1 MQKVRV
7 SISSRSNT
15 SVPYY
20 VAVSKGFFRDEGMD
34 VEIIQANP
42 RLGVMALMN
51 GDVSFTGTFVSTV
64 RGILSGFP
72 LKIVLVAF
80 KKGVYYLIAHPSV
93 KDIQD
98 LKGKKL
104 GVSSIRGS
112 DHLVAEE
119 LLRSKGLNPALMQ
132 PVVLGDTSVRLQSVI
147 TGAVEVTTL
156 SPPHDL
162 MAQKAGV
169 KVLAGPPEIGM
180 PASGMITSERL
191 IKENPA
197 FVRRGVR
204 AILRANRFI
213 DDNRA
218 ETIKVDVR
226 IIAATNV
233 DLLERVREGK
243 FREDLYYR
251 LNVVQIKLPALCE
264 RIQDIPVL
272 VHHFIEKICKLE
284 DIPCKGIV
292 RETVRRLQMH
302 SWPGNVRELQN
313 AVEMAVAM
321 SGDRDTLL
329 PGDFPLKAPSHGK
342 VIPIR
347 RTESAIPES
356 GLDLENAVATLERT
370 LMQQALE
377 KANGNKTVAASLLG
391 LKRTTLLAKL
401 RNLEAS
407 GLVLS
412 EQTA

>member
-1 MQKVRV
+1 MENVRIRHRFLVALITLFVASAGGIAQAQTQKVRI
-7 SISSRSNT
+7 SFSSRSNT

-80 KKGVYYLIAHPSV
+80 KKGVYYLIAHPSI
-93 KDIQD
+93 KDVQD

-104 GVSSIRGS
+104 GVSSIRGA

-119 LLRSKGLNPALMQ
+119 VLRSKGLNPALMQ
-132 PVVLGDTSVRLQSVI
+132 PVALGDTSVRLQSVI

-191 IKENPA
+191 IKENPQ

-204 AILRANRFI
+204 ALLRANRFI
-213 DDNRA
+213 DENRA
-218 ETIKVDVR
+218 ETIKVLLQWVKQTPEIAARSYDVELKSILRDGTMTDSEMESFIDRLGNDKKRTIDDVR
-226 IIAATNV
+226 DFSFV
-233 DLLERVREGK
+233 RSVWKELETK
-243 FREDLYYR
+243 
-251 LNVVQIKLPALCE
+251 N
-264 RIQDIPVL
+264 
-272 VHHFIEKICKLE
+272 
-284 DIPCKGIV
+284 
-292 RETVRRLQMH
+292 
-302 SWPGNVRELQN
+302 
-313 AVEMAVAM
+313 
-321 SGDRDTLL
+321 
-329 PGDFPLKAPSHGK
+329 
-342 VIPIR
+342 
-347 RTESAIPES
+347 
-356 GLDLENAVATLERT
+356 
-370 LMQQALE
+370 
-377 KANGNKTVAASLLG
+377 
-391 LKRTTLLAKL
+391 
-401 RNLEAS
+401 
-407 GLVLS
+407 
-412 EQTA
+412 

>member
-1 MQKVRV
+1 MENDRIAVRSLLSIMLIVLLTFVVLDGSAPAQTQKVRI
-7 SISSRSNT
+7 SFSSRSNT

-64 RGILSGFP
+64 PGILSGFP

-93 KDIQD
+93 KDVQD

-147 TGAVEVTTL
+147 IGAVEVTTL

-213 DDNRA
+213 DENRA
-218 ETIKVDVR
+218 ETIKVLLQWVKQTPEIAARSYDVELKSILRDGIMSDAEMESFIDRLGNEKKRSIDDVR
-226 IIAATNV
+226 
-233 DLLERVREGK
+233 DFSFVRQVWK
-243 FREDLYYR
+243 
-251 LNVVQIKLPALCE
+251 
-264 RIQDIPVL
+264 
-272 VHHFIEKICKLE
+272 
-284 DIPCKGIV
+284 
-292 RETVRRLQMH
+292 
-302 SWPGNVRELQN
+302 EL
-313 AVEMAVAM
+313 
-321 SGDRDTLL
+321 
-329 PGDFPLKAPSHGK
+329 
-342 VIPIR
+342 
-347 RTESAIPES
+347 ESA
-356 GLDLENAVATLERT
+356 R
-370 LMQQALE
+370 
-377 KANGNKTVAASLLG
+377 
-391 LKRTTLLAKL
+391 
-401 RNLEAS
+401 
-407 GLVLS
+407 
-412 EQTA
+412 

>member
-1 MQKVRV
+1 MDNGELRMENRRRKARNVRSVCLIVLLAFVAINGMATAQTQKVRI
-7 SISSRSNT
+7 SFSSRSNT

-72 LKIVLVAF
+72 MKIVLVAF

-93 KDIQD
+93 KDVQD
-98 LKGKKL
+98 LRGKKL
-104 GVSSIRGS
+104 GVSSLRGA

-180 PASGMITSERL
+180 PASGMITSDRL

-213 DDNRA
+213 DENRA
-218 ETIKVDVR
+218 ETIKVLLQWVKQTPEIAGRSYDVELKSILR
-226 IIAATNV
+226 DGTMTDA
-233 DLLERVREGK
+233 EMES
-243 FREDLYYR
+243 
-251 LNVVQIKLPALCE
+251 
-264 RIQDIPVL
+264 
-272 VHHFIEKICKLE
+272 FI
-284 DIPCKGIV
+284 
-292 RETVRRLQMH
+292 
-302 SWPGNVRELQN
+302 
-313 AVEMAVAM
+313 
-321 SGDRDTLL
+321 DR
-329 PGDFPLKAPSHGK
+329 
-342 VIPIR
+342 
-347 RTESAIPES
+347 
-356 GLDLENAVATLERT
+356 
-370 LMQQALE
+370 
-377 KANGNKTVAASLLG
+377 
-391 LKRTTLLAKL
+391 
-401 RNLEAS
+401 
-407 GLVLS
+407 
-412 EQTA
+412 

>member
-1 MQKVRV
+1 MRRVRMISLTALLTFVVVHDFAQAQTQKVRI
-7 SISSRSNT
+7 SFSSRSNT

-80 KKGVYYLIAHPSV
+80 KKGVYYLVAHPSV

-104 GVSSIRGS
+104 GVSSIRGA

-162 MAQKAGV
+162 MAQKAGG

-180 PASGMITSERL
+180 PASGMITAERL
-191 IKENPA
+191 IKENPT
-197 FVRRGVR
+197 FVRRAVR

-213 DDNRA
+213 DDNRG
-218 ETIKVDVR
+218 ETIKVLLQWVKQTPEIAARSYDVELKSILRDGTMTDSEMESFIDRLGNDKKRSLDDVR
-226 IIAATNV
+226 DFSLV
-233 DLLERVREGK
+233 RQVWKELEQGK
-243 FREDLYYR
+243 
-251 LNVVQIKLPALCE
+251 
-264 RIQDIPVL
+264 
-272 VHHFIEKICKLE
+272 
-284 DIPCKGIV
+284 
-292 RETVRRLQMH
+292 
-302 SWPGNVRELQN
+302 
-313 AVEMAVAM
+313 
-321 SGDRDTLL
+321 
-329 PGDFPLKAPSHGK
+329 
-342 VIPIR
+342 
-347 RTESAIPES
+347 
-356 GLDLENAVATLERT
+356 
-370 LMQQALE
+370 
-377 KANGNKTVAASLLG
+377 
-391 LKRTTLLAKL
+391 
-401 RNLEAS
+401 
-407 GLVLS
+407 
-412 EQTA
+412 